1 MSFLRRKELRRETR
15 NLLSEYSDSSTIH
28 GVKYLGGPRRRLPE
42 RLWWLLAI
50 AASFYAC
57 GALIINIYRKWTTDP
72 VIVSFSQTPT
82 PLWKI
87 PFPSVTICP
96 LNKVR
101 QSVFNFTDV
110 LTRLQDEPRTNLTD
124 EDVEQLRALSLIC
137 YSYNLVH
144 LRNVSGF
151 WSNATEEYCYQLMA
165 QVVSSEEA
173 LFDMFTWKG
182 SSNKTYLSSIV
193 TEEGLCFVF
202 NMMTNARIFRDDV
215 LYFQKPNAN
224 MASLRGIDW
233 TPEKGFPPNAS
244 LDSFPFRFVN
254 GGTGNSLEIALTTN
268 PTDYDF
274 LCEGPFQGY
283 NVLINTPVEVP
294 SINGG
299 YIRVPSNQETLI
311 MLKPHLIQT
320 SDKLRSYEPSGRQ
333 CYYEAERYLRFFRVY
348 TQLNCE
354 MECVTNYTLTK
365 CGCIAFHLPRLR
377 GIEICGPAKIQCY
390 RDAVE
395 DLNNVAVDGV
405 KGLEADEETPNCNCL
420 PSCTYLTYD
429 SEISYG
435 DVSFKGHYRSNTY
448 FASGTKENVSYAY
461 IALFFKEDQFISL
474 RRGELFGKTDFVANC
489 GGLLGLFMGVSLLSI
504 VEIVYF
510 CTIRLLY
517 RLKENREIM
526 PDHVH
531 CT

>member
-1 MSFLRRKELRRETR
+1 MSFVRRGALQRETR
-15 NLLSEYSDSSTIH
+15 SLLAEYSDSSTIH
-28 GVKYLGGPRRRLPE
+28 GVKYLGGPRRRWPE
-42 RLWWLLAI
+42 RLWWLLAFG
-50 AASFYAC
+50 ASLYTC
-57 GALIINIYRKWTTDP
+57 GALILNTYTKWSTDP

-82 PLWKI
+82 PLWRI

-96 LNKVR
+96 LNLVR

-110 LTRLQDEPRTNLTD
+110 LTRLEDDSTTNLTD
-124 EDVEQLRALSLIC
+124 TDVQQLRTLSLIC
-137 YSYNLVH
+137 YDYNLKH
-144 LRNVSGF
+144 LRDVPGF
-151 WSNATEEYCYQLMA
+151 WINVTDEDCYQLMD
-165 QVVSSEEA
+165 QVVLREKD
-173 LFDMFTWKG
+173 LFDMFIWKG
-182 SSNKTYLSSIV
+182 SNKTYLSTIV
-193 TEEGLCFVF
+193 TEAGLCFAF
-202 NMMTNARIFRDDV
+202 NMMTNTRIFRDDV
-215 LYFQKPNAN
+215 IYFSKPNSN
-224 MASLRGIDW
+224 MATLKELDW
-233 TPEKGFPPNAS
+233 TPEKGFPRDTG
-244 LDSFPFRFVN
+244 LDQFPFRFVN
-254 GGTGNSLEIALTTN
+254 GGTGNSLELALTTD
-268 PTDYDF
+268 PADYDF

-299 YIRVPSNQETLI
+299 YVRVPSNQETLI
-311 MLKPHLIQT
+311 MLKPHLIHT
-320 SDKLRSYEPSGRQ
+320 SNTLRSYEPSGRQ
-333 CYYEAERYLRFFRVY
+333 CYYESERYLRFFRVY

-365 CGCIAFHLPRLR
+365 CGCAAFYLPRLA
-377 GIEICGPAKIQCY
+377 GTEICGPAKIKCY
-390 RDAVE
+390 REAVE

-405 KGLEADEETPNCNCL
+405 KDLEADEKTPICNCL

-461 IALFFKEDQFISL
+461 IMLFFKEDQFISL

-504 VEIVYF
+504 VEIFYF

-517 RLKENREIM
+517 RLKDHREIITAR
-526 PDHVH
+526 DQS
-531 CT
+531 T